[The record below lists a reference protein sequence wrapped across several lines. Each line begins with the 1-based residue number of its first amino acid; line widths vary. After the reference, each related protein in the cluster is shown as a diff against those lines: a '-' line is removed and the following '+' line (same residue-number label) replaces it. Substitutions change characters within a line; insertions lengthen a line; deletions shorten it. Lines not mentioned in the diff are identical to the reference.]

1 MKSLAEQFFAV
12 DFESVDLSQ
21 EEDKPDAFKVPE
33 LPKNFHSRRSGARPA
48 PKQAALQKI
57 LEKNSS
63 PKQDTKRR
71 PSASGMSSGDDGPAA
86 PIQLPSLIKSKTLFP
101 GHVLSN
107 QANQWRNA
115 YKTPQMVKDEDL
127 SASLRIAL
135 SPSAEEA
142 LARAG
147 EFPALRRNNTLMHKE
162 TPKSATARKQQVN
175 QTPALDKL
183 QGKADINDLF
193 NQEALSSSL
202 PSFQGFPTSIM
213 NNLPMQRFPSASPLP
228 FAQFNSLERASSLI
242 QYGQKFQNFLNQNQ
256 ELFFGQGQGGDE
268 SSMEPIKHIKHN
280 QLDSILNQINQLSC
294 QAAGSQRA
302 AHTRHSP
309 HCRPFVCKDMIH
321 ENLLKSIDE
330 MDDAQIL
337 NFVREKYTQQ

>member
-1 MKSLAEQFFAV
+1 MKSLAEQFFAA

-63 PKQDTKRR
+63 SKQDTKRR

-86 PIQLPSLIKSKTLFP
+86 LFQLPSLMKSKTLFP

-142 LARAG
+142 AARAAN
-147 EFPALRRNNTLMHKE
+147 FPALRRNNTLMQKE

-175 QTPALDKL
+175 KTPALDKL

-202 PSFQGFPTSIM
+202 PSFIS
-213 NNLPMQRFPSASPLP
+213 NLPMQRFPSASPLP

-242 QYGQKFQNFLNQNQ
+242 QYGQRFQNFLNQNQ

-294 QAAGSQRA
+294 QAGSGRA